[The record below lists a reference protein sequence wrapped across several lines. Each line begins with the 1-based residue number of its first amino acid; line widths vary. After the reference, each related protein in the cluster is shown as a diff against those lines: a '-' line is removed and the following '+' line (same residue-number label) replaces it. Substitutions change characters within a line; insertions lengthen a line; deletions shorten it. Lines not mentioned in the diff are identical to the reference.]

1 MDLGRDLGCFR
12 AFGEYGDMLVGC
24 ISSSRLW
31 DDCLCNCFIFCIF
44 VSYWD
49 WDWRSKYSIRY
60 WLNETMADSYERSDE
75 HYSFKWDSKFGRVRI
90 VGEKLTEQWSYFI
103 SCRRR
108 FQHFFSHKKHLWMKV
123 SNQMQW
129 WWWWWWCKFG
139 REIKNNSVYIIT
151 QLGCDQISQKKELF
165 NTKYPQIIISS
176 I

>member
-12 AFGEYGDMLVGC
+12 AFGEYGDVLVGC

-44 VSYWD
+44 VSDWDWD

-75 HYSFKWDSKFGRVRI
+75 DYSCKWDLKFGRVRI

-108 FQHFFSHKKHLWMKV
+108 FQHLFFHKKQLWMKV
-123 SNQMQW
+123 SNHTVCGGGNW
-129 WWWWWWCKFG
+129 KIKILYLFLFG
-139 REIKNNSVYIIT
+139 MLTIWTLPLVRANLTFYIP
-151 QLGCDQISQKKELF
+151 F
-165 NTKYPQIIISS
+165 
-176 I
+176 